1 MGKHYTDML
10 DIKIYYDN
18 NDVVAF
24 IPIVDVVVN
33 MGLANEVEVATP
45 LLREGEKFSGG
56 NGNGET

>member
-1 MGKHYTDML
+1 ML
-10 DIKIYYDN
+10 IYYDN
-18 NDVVAF
+18 NDV
-24 IPIVDVVVN
+24 IPIVDIVVN